1 MKNGHTSGPWKI
13 QAKKSNGIIDEDQ
26 ALAIVCDNNDT
37 ASWDVAAVWLDAGN
51 EHGGIAASANAS
63 LIAAAPDLLAAL
75 EECERVMMFLNM
87 DSDNGSRF
95 NSALAASHAAIAK
108 AKGGAA

>member
-1 MKNGHTSGPWKI
+1 MKMKNEHTPGPWKI

-75 EECERVMMFLNM
+75 ENVMREAGA
-87 DSDNGSRF
+87 SPYVSR
-95 NSALAASHAAIAK
+95 NTYDAARTAIAK